1 MADVQD
7 RTAAAQ
13 GIAQAVALSGAALA
27 GALDP
32 YGPRLGPDVGEPQT
46 SGKVLHTST
55 DGSIEV
61 GVWECT
67 PGGWSIVDRPNTET
81 VMILH
86 GRATITDA
94 DGTRHELAVG
104 TSLTLPLGWSG
115 RWDIHE
121 TIRKVYVTIAGH

>member
-1 MADVQD
+1 MTETID
-7 RTAAAQ
+7 RSALAVH
-13 GIAQAVALSGAALA
+13 GIAASPDDLA
-27 GALDP
+27 GDLEP
-32 YGPRLGPDVGEPQT
+32 YGPRVGADNGTPYT
-46 SGKVLHTST
+46 SGRILHTSA

-61 GVWECT
+61 GIWEST

-81 VMILH
+81 VMILG

-94 DGTRHELAVG
+94 DGTRHELVAG

-121 TIRKVYVTIAGH
+121 TLRKAYVTVTGR